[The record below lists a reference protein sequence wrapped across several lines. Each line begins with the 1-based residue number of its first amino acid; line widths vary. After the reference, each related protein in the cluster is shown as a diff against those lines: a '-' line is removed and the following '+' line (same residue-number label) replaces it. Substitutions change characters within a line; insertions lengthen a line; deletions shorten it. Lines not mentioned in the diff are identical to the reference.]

1 MRHRPESP
9 LSGPALPTTIFA
21 GIWNH
26 LDGSR
31 MVMFLPA
38 NATFRRL
45 AFTDFRTRTL
55 PAPAP
60 GASTTGAQTAV
71 NMNIRPNSFHFRRA
85 AHLKPPNFMMVE
97 DPNVTVTLNTAQ
109 MWVAS
114 WVLTSPVAFQT
125 SLLNHEQG
133 HYEISMLNAGDVFH
147 ELLTISGGAFASAQA
162 GAAAIRGMRR
172 RLFNV
177 QPIHDKYDLDTNH
190 GLNATMQA
198 AWDTALSNAR
208 VTFVRPS
215 LRTALATAGLFR

>member
-1 MRHRPESP
+1 MRHRPEST
-9 LSGPALPTTIFA
+9 LSGPALPTTIIA

-31 MVMFLPA
+31 MVLFLPA

-97 DPNVTVTLNTAQ
+97 DPNVTVTLNTAL

-162 GAAAIRGMRR
+162 GAAAIRGMRS

>member
-1 MRHRPESP
+1 

-31 MVMFLPA
+31 MVLFLPA

-97 DPNVTVTLNTAQ
+97 DPNVTVTLNTAL

>member
-1 MRHRPESP
+1 
-9 LSGPALPTTIFA
+9 
-21 GIWNH
+21 
-26 LDGSR
+26 

-45 AFTDFRTRTL
+45 AWTDFKTRTL

-60 GASTTGAQTAV
+60 GAAATGAQTSV
-71 NMNIRPNSFHFRRA
+71 NMNIRPNTFHFRRA
-85 AHLKPPNFMMVE
+85 PHLKPPNFTLVE

-114 WVLTSPVAFQT
+114 WVSASPVTFQN

-147 ELLTISGGAFASAQA
+147 ELVTISGGAFASQQA
-162 GAAAIRGMRR
+162 GAAAIRGMRA

-177 QPIHDKYDLDTNH
+177 QPIHNKYDLDTNH
-190 GLNATMQA
+190 GLNLTMQT
-198 AWDTALSNAR
+198 AWDNALRTAR
-208 VTFVRPS
+208 VTFVHPA
-215 LRTALATAGLFR
+215 LRTALATAGLFK